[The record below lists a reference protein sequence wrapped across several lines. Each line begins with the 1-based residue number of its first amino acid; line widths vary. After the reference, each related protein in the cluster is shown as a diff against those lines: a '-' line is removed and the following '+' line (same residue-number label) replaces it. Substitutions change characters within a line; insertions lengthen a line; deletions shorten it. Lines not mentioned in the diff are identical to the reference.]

1 MGLNR
6 HIDITSVRPASH
18 LPKTW
23 PLVFCPRP
31 KQQQLLPRET
41 RWPRGVGTKSTD
53 GNPFCLDP
61 PKQLGIPNGEKMKK
75 EEKMKKALAVGPCRA
90 DRRCPQ
96 SQQDHKK
103 ARGRRSLNSQK
114 HPKRSYASSCREL
127 WKRKSRPKLCSPRGQ
142 TFTKAG
148 GKQGFSS
155 RLSAAHTLNSSKL
168 LTKIHTALHPL
179 APLQLIVL

>member
-1 MGLNR
+1 
-6 HIDITSVRPASH
+6 
-18 LPKTW
+18 
-23 PLVFCPRP
+23 
-31 KQQQLLPRET
+31 
-41 RWPRGVGTKSTD
+41 
-53 GNPFCLDP
+53 
-61 PKQLGIPNGEKMKK
+61 MKK

-179 APLQLIVL
+179 APLQLIVLQHSAKNVFRTFRVNSSVVQEKEHPGSESHVHDSKIFHLPPPKFSQL